1 MEDFNLQ
8 KFLIENK
15 MTRNSRLLSEN
26 QDDLRRIW
34 KKTVEDDRE
43 SFQEF
48 PHIIEDPE
56 VLDNYKYFVQNAR
69 YSNIEELA
77 KSLCD
82 TWISLSHEDSD
93 FGDFIDYLIRICK
106 EMNFKNTK
114 ELVKACINNF
124 HDDYSE
130 EEKEEYFNEF
140 KDCCRRH

>member
-1 MEDFNLQ
+1 MNDFNLQ

-15 MTRNSRLLSEN
+15 MTRNSRLLNEN
-26 QDDLRRIW
+26 QDVLRRIW

-69 YSNIEELA
+69 YGNIEELA

-106 EMNFKNTK
+106 EMNFKGTG
-114 ELVKACINNF
+114 ELVKACINDF
-124 HDDYSE
+124 YDDYSE

-140 KDCCRRH
+140 EDELEGL